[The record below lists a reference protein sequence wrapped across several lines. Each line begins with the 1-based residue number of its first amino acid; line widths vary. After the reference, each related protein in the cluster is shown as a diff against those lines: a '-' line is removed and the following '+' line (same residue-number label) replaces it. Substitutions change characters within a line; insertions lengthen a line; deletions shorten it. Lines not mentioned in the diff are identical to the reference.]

1 MPRCAPFVPGRPRF
15 LLGGAL
21 LGLSVL
27 FGGAGCAARRE
38 AAEQQLRALEDQ
50 VDLLENANDRL
61 EARVGALELAAR
73 RAGKGTAAGASR
85 RDGADRPALDVV
97 KLGPAS
103 EPPPAE
109 PPPEPGSAPSP
120 RPPGAAPDDAPR
132 LLIQGSG
139 DRIETREPAPTS
151 ALGPPGRTPRAPGV
165 GVRQDEPAVRRPP
178 AFAPARR
185 A

>member
-1 MPRCAPFVPGRPRF
+1 MRRCAPFVPGRPRF

-27 FGGAGCAARRE
+27 LGGGGCAARRE
-38 AAEQQLRALEDQ
+38 AAEQQLRALQDQ

-73 RAGKGTAAGASR
+73 RAAKGTAGGASR
-85 RDGADRPALDVV
+85 RDGADRPVLDVV

-103 EPPPAE
+103 GEPPAE
-109 PPPEPGSAPSP
+109 SPPAPAPSS
-120 RPPGAAPDDAPR
+120 RPPGAAPDDGPR

-139 DRIETREPAPTS
+139 DRLETRETAPTS
-151 ALGPPGRTPRAPGV
+151 ALGPPGGPPRAPGV
-165 GVRQDEPAVRRPP
+165 GVRQNGPGAWRPP
-178 AFAPARR
+178 ALAPARR